1 MKIDMKKFEK
11 INVCILS
18 SYGHCGVD
26 WITSLLDNHDEVLI
40 MPSFSFFRCFYY
52 INTWNKNFN
61 LENKDI
67 SNREIVNEFI
77 RLFKEDIRQQSQRR
91 KFLFNKKQFKI
102 FESNLIYWLNNCLI
116 EDKYKNLF
124 LGLHYAF
131 AKVYKINLSKKK
143 TIIAQE
149 HVPFYCEK
157 YIKIFNPKFI
167 FIIRDPRASIAGSIL
182 RMQKH
187 NNSEIYANQ
196 FDHIIYTW
204 KFTNFFV
211 ESYKNKSKIFIAQNE
226 KMHRNLKN
234 EMISLSRWLN
244 IKFKNSLLHQT
255 VLGKTWFG
263 ESSYLQGKNQEDD
276 LKKYPPKNFYKPSEI
291 KKRWKSQLAEND
303 ILFIETIF
311 RDIFLR
317 YKFSFLKKQNLKK
330 RIFAYYY
337 LFTNFNFQK
346 KYFIS
351 KIIIIPRNILR
362 RLFILFSPR
371 LVKFIYRFH

>member
-1 MKIDMKKFEK
+1 MKKFEK
-11 INVCILS
+11 IDVCILS

-61 LENKDI
+61 LENKDT

-124 LGLHYAF
+124 LGIHYAF
-131 AKVYKINLSKKK
+131 AKVYKINLLKKK

-187 NNSEIYANQ
+187 NNCEIYANQ

-244 IKFKNSLLHQT
+244 IKFKNSLLNQT
-255 VLGKTWFG
+255 VLGQTWFG

-303 ILFIETIF
+303 ILFIESIF

-317 YKFSFLKKQNLKK
+317 YKFSFLKKQNLKN

-337 LFTNFNFQK
+337 LLTNFNFQK

-371 LVKFIYRFH
+371 LVKFIYTFH